1 MNKKLNSGYM
11 GVLYSG
17 RVFDSQKLEILI
29 KSEEYLFL
37 SYNLT
42 TKKPQIGAFF
52 G

>member
-17 RVFDSQKLEILI
+17 RVLDSHKWEILI
-29 KSEEYLFL
+29 KYKEYLLL
-37 SYNLT
+37 SYNLK
-42 TKKPQIGAFF
+42 TKKPQIGAFL